1 MLRKSKIVCT
11 IGPATDSEEMIGKLF
26 DAGMNVSRHNFSH
39 GDHVSHRTTMERV
52 RKVAKEKGINYAILL
67 DTKGPEIRT
76 RDFINGK
83 VILKEGT
90 EVTVVG
96 GEDFLGDEK
105 RFAMTYKDLAKV
117 ILPGNHILINDGLVD
132 LEVTAI
138 VGNEVK
144 TIVRNTGEVSNRKS
158 SNLPGVITSLP
169 ALTAQDKLDLKMGVE
184 FGVDLIAASF
194 IRKGAD
200 VLEIRKVLHG
210 FGGSDIHIYAKIENQ
225 EGVDNVDEII
235 KYSDGIMVARG
246 DMGVEIPLEK
256 VPMVQKM
263 IIQKCNAAG
272 KPVITATQMLDSMVR
287 NPRPTRAEVSD
298 VANAIID
305 GSDAIMLSGETASG
319 AWPVEAVETMAQIA
333 LETESEI
340 DYEFTMAIRLTNQT
354 KTVQSAISAAV
365 CRAANQLDAKAIITG
380 TQSGSTARNVAK
392 FKPKSTIVAITPFEE
407 VARKLACTWGVY
419 PIVSEHYESTDDL
432 IEKTT
437 EAAKAKGFVKDGDL
451 VVISAGIPV
460 NYRGSTNLMKIH
472 IIGDVLVEGK
482 SYEQTQSFI
491 SGIAVMAGSAK
502 EAIDRIEAGD
512 ILVVDKLTNEYLK
525 CLPEVGGIVVQTEEI
540 SSEISVEIIKN
551 QIPLVYGA
559 KNAMATLKNGAL
571 VTVDGKRGIVTA
583 GRVKVGS

>member
-407 VARKLACTWGVY
+407 VARKLACTWGIY

>member
-39 GDHVSHRTTMERV
+39 GDHVSHRITMERV

-559 KNAMATLKNGAL
+559 KNAMSTLKNGAL

>member
-11 IGPATDSEEMIGKLF
+11 IGPATDTEEMLAKLF

-39 GDHVSHRTTMERV
+39 GDHDSHRTTMERV
-52 RKVAKEKGINYAILL
+52 RKVAEEKGLNYAILL

-90 EVTVVG
+90 EVTVIG
-96 GEDFLGDEK
+96 GEDFLGDAT

-117 ILPGNHILINDGLVD
+117 IKPGNHILINDGLVD

-158 SNLPGVITSLP
+158 SNLPGVKTSLP
-169 ALTAQDKLDLKMGVE
+169 ALTDQDKQDLKL
-184 FGVDLIAASF
+184 GVDVGVDIVAASF
-194 IRKGAD
+194 IRKGSD
-200 VLEIRKVLHG
+200 VLEIRKVLHEL
-210 FGGSDIHIYAKIENQ
+210 GGSDIHIYSKIENQ
-225 EGVDNVDEII
+225 EGVDNVEEII

-256 VPMVQKM
+256 VPMIQKM
-263 IIQKCNAAG
+263 IINKCNAAG

-305 GSDAIMLSGETASG
+305 GSDAVMLSGETASG

-333 LETESEI
+333 LETESKM
-340 DYEFTMAIRLTNQT
+340 DYEYSLAIRLTNQT
-354 KTVQSAISAAV
+354 KTVQSAISGAV
-365 CRAANQLDAKAIITG
+365 CTAANQLDAKAIITG

-392 FKPKSTIVAITPFEE
+392 FKPRSPIFAITPFEA

-419 PIVSEHYESTDDL
+419 PIVSERYESTDEL
-432 IEKTT
+432 IDKTT
-437 EAAKAKGFVKDGDL
+437 ETVRSKGFVKDGDL

-460 NYRGSTNLMKIH
+460 DYRGSTNMMKIH
-472 IIGDVLVEGK
+472 IIGEVLVEGK
-482 SYEQTQSFI
+482 SFEQTMSFV
-491 SGIAVMAGSAK
+491 SGIAVLATSPQD
-502 EAIDRIEAGD
+502 AIDRIEAGD
-512 ILVVDKLTNEYLK
+512 ILVVDKLTNEYLN
-525 CLPEVGGIVVQTEEI
+525 CLPEIGGIVVQSDEVSPEI
-540 SSEISVEIIKN
+540 SIEIIKLD
-551 QIPLVYGA
+551 IPIVYGA
-559 KNAMATLKNGAL
+559 SNAMTKLKNGAL
-571 VTVDGKRGIVTA
+571 VTVDGKRGIVKA
-583 GRVKVGS
+583 GRTKVGS

>member
-559 KNAMATLKNGAL
+559 KNAMSTLKNGAL

>member
-512 ILVVDKLTNEYLK
+512 ILVVDNLTNEYLK

>member
-407 VARKLACTWGVY
+407 VARKLACTWGIY

-559 KNAMATLKNGAL
+559 KNAMSTLKNGAL

>member
-26 DAGMNVSRHNFSH
+26 TAGMNVSRHNFSH
-39 GDHVSHRTTMERV
+39 GDHDSHRTTMERV
-52 RKVAKEKGINYAILL
+52 RKVAKEMNLNYAILL

-76 RDFINGK
+76 RDFVNGK

-96 GEDFLGDEK
+96 GEDFLGDAT
-105 RFAMTYKDLAKV
+105 RFAMTYKELAKV
-117 ILPGNHILINDGLVD
+117 IKPGNHILINDGLVD

-138 VGNEVK
+138 QGNEVK

-158 SNLPGVITSLP
+158 SNLPGVKTSLP
-169 ALTAQDKLDLKMGVE
+169 ALTDQDKQDLKLGVE
-184 FGVDLIAASF
+184 VGVDIVAASF
-194 IRKGAD
+194 IRKGND
-200 VLEIRKVLHG
+200 VLEIRKVLHEL
-210 FGGSDIHIYAKIENQ
+210 GGSDIHIYSKIENQ
-225 EGVDNVDEII
+225 EGVDNVEEII

-256 VPMVQKM
+256 VPMIQKM
-263 IIQKCNAAG
+263 IIKQCNAAG

-305 GSDAIMLSGETASG
+305 GSDAVMLSGETASG

-333 LETESEI
+333 LETESKM
-340 DYEFTMAIRLTNQT
+340 DYEVSLATRLTNQT

-365 CRAANQLDAKAIITG
+365 CTAANQLDAKAIITG

-392 FKPKSTIVAITPFEE
+392 FKPKAPIFGITPFEA

-419 PIVSEHYESTDDL
+419 PIVSERYETTDEL

-437 EAAKAKGFVKDGDL
+437 AAVESKGFVKDGDL

-460 NYRGSTNLMKIH
+460 DYRGSTNMMKVH
-472 IIGDVLVEGK
+472 IIGEVLVEGK
-482 SYEQTQSFI
+482 SFEQTNSFV
-491 SGIAVMAGSAK
+491 SGIAVLAVSAK
-502 EAIDRIEAGD
+502 DAIDRIEAGD
-512 ILVVDKLTNEYLK
+512 ILVVDKLTNEYLN
-525 CLPEVGGIVVQTEEI
+525 CLPEVGGIVVQSEEVSPEI
-540 SSEISVEIIKN
+540 SIEIIKFD
-551 QIPLVYGA
+551 IPTVYGA
-559 KNAMATLKNGAL
+559 AKAMTRLNNGAL
-571 VTVDGKRGIVTA
+571 VTVDGKRGIVKA
-583 GRVKVGS
+583 GRTKVGS